1 MAPRRPCPRNP
12 NGHQGSTARIQR
24 NRVMDKAPTFVGIDV
39 SKRRL
44 DIHSRP
50 SGESFT
56 IDHDDEGVAA
66 LIERLVAL
74 APALVVL
81 EATGGLEV
89 RLAAALAAAGLPV
102 AVVNPRRVRA
112 FARATGRLAK
122 TDRLDAE
129 VIARFAEAVRPPA
142 RPLPDEATR
151 RLAALVARRRQL
163 LEMLVAE
170 RNRRHMAD
178 PSLREGIDAHLRW
191 LGEALDGIERD
202 LDEAVRESAIWRARE
217 ALLRS
222 VPGVA
227 PVSART
233 LLAEL
238 PELGSLTRRPAAAL
252 VGVAP
257 FNHDSGRMRGKRA
270 VGGGR
275 GGLRACLYMAA
286 VAAVRAGNPAIAGFY
301 ERLRRAGKPAKLA
314 LTACVRKLVV
324 VLNAM
329 LRTGTAWKPA

>member
-1 MAPRRPCPRNP
+1 
-12 NGHQGSTARIQR
+12 
-24 NRVMDKAPTFVGIDV
+24 MDKAPAPTFVGIDV

-44 DIHSRP
+44 DIHARP
-50 SGESFT
+50 SGESFAFGY
-56 IDHDDEGVAA
+56 DDEGVTA

-102 AVVNPRRVRA
+102 AVVNPRQVRA
-112 FARATGRLAK
+112 FARAMGRLAK
-122 TDRLDAE
+122 TDRLDAA
-129 VIARFAEAVRPPA
+129 VIARFAEAVRPPV

-151 RLAALVARRRQL
+151 RLGALVARRRQL

-170 RNRRHMAD
+170 RNRRHAAD
-178 PSLREGIDAHLRW
+178 PALQERIDAHLRW
-191 LGEALDGIERD
+191 LEEALAELERD
-202 LDEAVRESAIWRARE
+202 LDGAVRGSPIWQAKE
-217 ALLRS
+217 ELLRS
-222 VPGVA
+222 VPGVG

-238 PELGSLTRRPAAAL
+238 PELGCLTRRQAAAL

-257 FNHDSGRMRGKRA
+257 FSRDSGKMRGRRT
-270 VGGGR
+270 VWGGR
-275 GGLRACLYMAA
+275 AALRACLYMAA
-286 VAAVRAGNPAIAGFY
+286 VAAARGSNPVIAGFY
-301 ERLRRAGKPAKLA
+301 KRLRLAGKPAKLA
-314 LTACVRKLVV
+314 LTACMRKLVV

-329 LRTGTAWKPA
+329 LRTDTAWKPA